1 MEAQIEKL
9 NQALHAD
16 DFNEDDFVSHIKR
29 IVEKEGVL
37 LRILDF
43 KYFNEKRLEYAA
55 AEKVKAIKSRHF
67 ESAALWRDKER
78 KVLEYIEIKNGL
90 KIQQSGFHYDKGY
103 LLYFHLGTAKND
115 VAIKNALNMV
125 LKRTE

>member
-1 MEAQIEKL
+1 MEAQIKKL

-43 KYFNEKRLEYAA
+43 KYFNEKRLEYGTQNDGMT
-55 AEKVKAIKSRHF
+55 VIDSGSITLILSPC
-67 ESAALWRDKER
+67 ESSSMR
-78 KVLEYIEIKNGL
+78 
-90 KIQQSGFHYDKGY
+90 
-103 LLYFHLGTAKND
+103 
-115 VAIKNALNMV
+115 
-125 LKRTE
+125 